1 MEFLSEDI
9 YGGVNNF
16 YSGSPE
22 AQPWYSMQGLTSPY
36 GVYGLNRA
44 GLLAQ
49 QNLPVTAGG
58 LNVDVNVDGQAIR
71 DQVNQNL
78 LDQGVSPN
86 GLFSSGMNNE
96 MPPPG
101 DDQRPSD
108 NPGGEDSPFDI
119 IMRTIVGQIGNPEDV
134 SPEVVAV
141 LNGYL
146 DGSDA
151 SELEE
156 IGRQIVEAGG
166 FEEWLATQDIQYGDP
181 GGIFEPDPTDPD
193 TDFPAPEQVGIS
205 LEDFQSQFEGLDP
218 SEYEDGMYTDPATGI
233 VYVINMPPD
242 LTEPDPEDTGDTGGG
257 GSGGGTEG
265 GGDNTSGG
273 GSVDGSEGNQDS
285 VDDEFFRV
293 EDGQVYVRDI
303 ETGEWVLAED
313 RQRYEENPETGEFE
327 PVGPWWGGYLGDSPE
342 DGSYTDSGT
351 RIDDGSEVNVGGD
364 DESSGGATVTI
375 TPGTGGTSG
384 TSGSG
389 NSGGGTGGTGG
400 GNQTGNTG
408 DSGSGQNPGD
418 GTAGS
423 GGGTGTGTGTGGGS
437 GSGPGN
443 GTGSGLFKDAVNK
456 FQGVDA
462 TVRFNDP
469 GIPQL
474 IGGRKP
480 QRQSIMG
487 LFQEYL

>member
-1 MEFLSEDI
+1 MSRSRGFDAPVNELDLFGNGGGSLSSFMFNYGPSGAPSNAPPTAFERGLTRADPSEF
-9 YGGVNNF
+9 GMFAGVN
-16 YSGSPE
+16 
-22 AQPWYSMQGLTSPY
+22 
-36 GVYGLNRA
+36 
-44 GLLAQ
+44 
-49 QNLPVTAGG
+49 
-58 LNVDVNVDGQAIR
+58 
-71 DQVNQNL
+71 
-78 LDQGVSPN
+78 
-86 GLFSSGMNNE
+86 NNE

-101 DDQRPSD
+101 DDQQPSD
-108 NPGGEDSPFDI
+108 DPGGEDSPFDI

-134 SPEVVAV
+134 SPEMIAV

-146 DGSDA
+146 DGSSS

-205 LEDFQSQFEGLDP
+205 LEDFQAQFEGLDP
-218 SEYEDGMYTDPATGI
+218 SEYEDGMYTDPETGI

-242 LTEPDPEDTGDTGGG
+242 LTEPEPENTGDTGGG

-273 GSVDGSEGNQDS
+273 GSVEGDGGNQASSSPWFD
-285 VDDEFFRV
+285 VRNGEVF
-293 EDGQVYVRDI
+293 VYD
-303 ETGEWVLAED
+303 
-313 RQRYEENPETGEFE
+313 PETGEYV
-327 PVGPWWGGYLGDSPE
+327 PADTVRTDNPGWWEGYLGQNPADGQYDDNGNPLTDADEPE
-342 DGSYTDSGT
+342 SGDNENT
-351 RIDDGSEVNVGGD
+351 GG
-364 DESSGGATVTI
+364 GNVTI
-375 TPGTGGTSG
+375 IPGTSG
-384 TSGSG
+384 TSGTSGGG
-389 NSGGGTGGTGG
+389 NSGGGNQTGGGAGGAGG

-408 DSGSGQNPGD
+408 DTGSGQNPGD

-423 GGGTGTGTGTGGGS
+423 GGGSGTGTGTGSGS
-437 GSGPGN
+437 GSGPGD
-443 GTGSGLFKDAVNK
+443 GTGGGLFKDAVNK

-474 IGGRKP
+474 IGGKKP